1 MALCSWCPRGQNTS
15 RAKSTSTQSQ
25 IPSVEMGAHEG
36 ALLMPSVL
44 QEGLHSQGPAACD
57 GPVALSDIAAA

>member
-1 MALCSWCPRGQNTS
+1 
-15 RAKSTSTQSQ
+15 
-25 IPSVEMGAHEG
+25 
-36 ALLMPSVL
+36 MPSVL